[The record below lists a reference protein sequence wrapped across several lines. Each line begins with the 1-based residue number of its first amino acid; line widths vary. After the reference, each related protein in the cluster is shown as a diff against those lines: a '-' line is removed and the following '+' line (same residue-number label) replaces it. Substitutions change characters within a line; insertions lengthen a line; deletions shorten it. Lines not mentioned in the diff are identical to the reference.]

1 VKLKEGLGDRP
12 PIEVSLESLIEVYLS
27 SAIVSFIG

>member
-12 PIEVSLESLIEVYLS
+12 PIEVSLESLIEVYLAVLLYLS
-27 SAIVSFIG
+27 